1 MLRRENIRRSEIPSE
16 AIFRPQISYVLQF
29 SASRISIVV
38 TYSLLEVVIVD
49 CGNLVYVVATY
60 GRHAPAAIK
69 KLKIKII
76 NKKIAR
82 RSLLCC
88 DHRPGP

>member
-29 SASRISIVV
+29 SVSRISIVV

-49 CGNLVYVVATY
+49 CGNLYSIRSSYIWKACLR
-60 GRHAPAAIK
+60 G
-69 KLKIKII
+69 
-76 NKKIAR
+76 NKKIKNKNKNKKNCSEIA
-82 RSLLCC
+82 SLL
-88 DHRPGP
+88 